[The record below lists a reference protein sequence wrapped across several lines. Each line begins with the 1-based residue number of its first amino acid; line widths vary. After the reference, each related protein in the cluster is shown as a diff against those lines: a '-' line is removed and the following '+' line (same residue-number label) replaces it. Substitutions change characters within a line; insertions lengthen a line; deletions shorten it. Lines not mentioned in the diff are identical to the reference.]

1 MPPTTVKVLAPPCPF
16 ATPKAVRPVCS
27 PAYASLRPGTLLA
40 DPVVLDTGLCDDT
53 LLCSPGVVSRPAETV
68 SPLLCTPVC

>member
-16 ATPKAVRPVCS
+16 AAPKPVRPLCS
-27 PAYASLRPGTLLA
+27 PAYTGLRPGTLLA
-40 DPVVLDTGLCDDT
+40 DPIAVDTPFGDDM
-53 LLCSPGVVSRPAETV
+53 LLCSPEMVCSPAAAV